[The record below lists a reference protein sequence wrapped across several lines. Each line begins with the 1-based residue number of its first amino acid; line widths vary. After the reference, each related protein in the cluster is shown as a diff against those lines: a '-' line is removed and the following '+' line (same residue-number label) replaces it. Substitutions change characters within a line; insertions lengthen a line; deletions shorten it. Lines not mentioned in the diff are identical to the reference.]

1 MKAES
6 KRLRGYLKGYRM
18 CLMQARSIEKQLA
31 EVQTSETIRELL
43 LKAKEEFEQH
53 CRNVQIILGQTK
65 TEGIERSVLQL
76 RYIDGK
82 SVKETAKAIGY
93 SIGHCSNVES
103 DAVDRL
109 SKDPFVMGLLG

>member
-18 CLMQARSIEKQLA
+18 CLMQAKSIEKQLA

-53 CRNVQIILGQTK
+53 CRNVQIILGQAK
-65 TEGIERSVLQL
+65 TEGIERSVLHL

-82 SVKETAKAIGY
+82 SMREVAREIGYDVGYCANVEAKA
-93 SIGHCSNVES
+93 VE
-103 DAVDRL
+103 RL
-109 SKDPFVMGLLG
+109 GKDPFIMGLLG